1 MKLLGTI
8 EFNEDLVNK
17 KYVDDAI
24 IENAEVF
31 VAVYEQTTY
40 ADVIAAIDANKVIM
54 LDMPANHNLFNIT
67 HATYTNGGNAIMY
80 AIFKMNNR
88 STLMTATLTP
98 QNQWTVT
105 HTDLQE
111 KLVSGTNIKTIN
123 NESLLGAG
131 NIDIQGGGGG
141 DDVYVVTPD
150 TTSKTLHDVL
160 YNKKVLLYKINDGKY
175 RPVLGFYD
183 LYDTRTKNVYLT
195 INLNFQVGVGNV
207 YQVIEFK
214 ETGASGGPVEYK
226 VQDKLVSGTNIKT
239 INNQSLLGSGNIN
252 IQGGGTVDTAMS
264 DTSENA
270 VQNKVIKSYVD
281 AADTNLQTQLD
292 TLTGRVGQN
301 FEVGKEKW
309 YGTYTDENGE
319 TFQVYSKVVYIPALP
334 ATAGITTYSH
344 GVSNI
349 KQILSIYG
357 FTTDGFVLNAPRQVV
372 ADNITI
378 YQASKSASNQT
389 FSIEVGKDRSSKKA
403 YVVMIYAKN
412 N

>member
-8 EFNEDLVNK
+8 EFDEDLVNK

-24 IENAEVF
+24 GDNAEVF
-31 VAVYEQTTY
+31 VAIYEQTTY
-40 ADVIAAIDANKVIM
+40 ADVTAAIDANKVIM

-98 QNQWTVT
+98 ADRWTIT

-123 NESLLGAG
+123 NESLLGSG
-131 NIDIQGGGGG
+131 NIDVGGTSSKDVFIAIPNQTSRSQLNTALQQNKIVIVKGTATSTLGLVVSRFNLKENQTYLLCMSADTG
-141 DDVYVVTPD
+141 DVT
-150 TTSKTLHDVL
+150 TTVFYTITDEGWTIVSKHL
-160 YNKKVLLYKINDGKY
+160 
-175 RPVLGFYD
+175 
-183 LYDTRTKNVYLT
+183 
-195 INLNFQVGVGNV
+195 
-207 YQVIEFK
+207 
-214 ETGASGGPVEYK
+214 
-226 VQDKLVSGTNIKT
+226 QDELESGTNIKT
-239 INNQSLLGSGNIN
+239 INNQSILGSGNLN
-252 IQGGGTVDTAMS
+252 IGGSGTVDNAMS

-281 AADTNLQTQLD
+281 TADTNLQNQLD

-357 FTTDGFVLNAPRQVV
+357 FTTDGFVLNAPRQV
-372 ADNITI
+372 ASDNITI